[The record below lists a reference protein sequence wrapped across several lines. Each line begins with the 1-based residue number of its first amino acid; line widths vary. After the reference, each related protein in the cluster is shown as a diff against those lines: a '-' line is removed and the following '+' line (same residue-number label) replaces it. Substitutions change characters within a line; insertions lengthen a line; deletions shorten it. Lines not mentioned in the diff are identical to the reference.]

1 MHIGWYIAAC
11 PFVVALLL
19 GFGVCLE
26 DCATVPV
33 VENDSEPLT
42 EEEAWE
48 RLHASIFSAVFEE
61 KR

>member
-33 VENDSEPLT
+33 VQDEPELSK
-42 EEEAWE
+42 EQAWE